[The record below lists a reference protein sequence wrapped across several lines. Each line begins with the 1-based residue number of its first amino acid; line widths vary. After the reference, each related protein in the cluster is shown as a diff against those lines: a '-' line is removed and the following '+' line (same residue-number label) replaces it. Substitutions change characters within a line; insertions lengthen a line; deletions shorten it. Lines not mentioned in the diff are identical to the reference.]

1 MKDKYKIKDPVS
13 GLYFSIKDM
22 PKVGDTIMYRKG
34 GNGTLTSA
42 SFNPLIEN
50 HILNTFFNSK
60 GRLFYSAEKAEV
72 FIQSVKDESLSKM
85 LKRCVIVKLKDHD

>member
-22 PKVGDTIMYRKG
+22 PEVGDTIMYRKG

-60 GRLFYSAEKAEV
+60 GRMFYSEEKANL
-72 FIQSVKDESLSKM
+72 FIKNVNDESLSRI
-85 LKRCVIVKLKDHD
+85 LKRCVIIKV

>member
-1 MKDKYKIKDPVS
+1 MKEKYKIKDPVT

-22 PKVGDTIMYRKG
+22 PEVGDTIMYRKG

-50 HILNTFFNSK
+50 HILNTFFNSR
-60 GRLFYSAEKAEV
+60 GRVFYSKKKVEA
-72 FIQSVKDESLSKM
+72 FIESIKDENLSKI
-85 LKRCVIVKLKDHD
+85 LKKCVIIKLESHD